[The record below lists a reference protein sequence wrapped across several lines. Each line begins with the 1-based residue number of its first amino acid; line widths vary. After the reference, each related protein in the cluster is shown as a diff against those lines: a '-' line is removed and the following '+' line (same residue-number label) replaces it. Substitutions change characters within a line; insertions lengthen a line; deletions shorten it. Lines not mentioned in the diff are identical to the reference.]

1 MSQLRSVFTTPRSQP
16 LIGIPFE
23 ENGQEVIR
31 YFSEEALRNDA
42 LSSENVEQVLELA
55 GAWEKL
61 SWKDMASSL
70 DRIRH
75 QSPPTPPVDL

>member
-1 MSQLRSVFTTPRSQP
+1 MSELRSVFTTPSSQP

-23 ENGQEVIR
+23 ENGQEIIR

-61 SWKDMASSL
+61 SWEDMASSL

-75 QSPPTPPVDL
+75 QSTPTPPVEL